1 MLKTLQF
8 DRYLPSFLKIYY
20 DKPIHTKRLFMIH
33 FSDVMQRVKEILTLQ
48 SKREKIRDRDIAEAL
63 KLEPQYFA
71 VIKKRKKI
79 PYENLALFCKHTK
92 VNLNWILL
100 DESPQYI

>member
-1 MLKTLQF
+1 MTDIYTLFPKYIMIQ
-8 DRYLPSFLKIYY
+8 P
-20 DKPIHTKRLFMIH
+20 TTVKRLFMIH
-33 FSDVMQRVKEILTLQ
+33 FSDVMQRVKEILSLQ
-48 SKREKIRDRDIAEAL
+48 SKREKIRDRDIAQAL

-79 PYENLALFCKHTK
+79 PYESLAHFCKHTK

-100 DESPQYI
+100 DESPKYI